1 MRGQWLGS
9 YTGTNSGR
17 AIVDIDEVG
26 RQFRGYA
33 YMYDSSVG
41 LPSTRADINVSI
53 PAGNVL
59 QTRLPLQP
67 IDPMTGDA
75 TTWAALATSYPP
87 GSQFPNYADVKISW
101 NAASLTASW
110 MTDVG
115 TSGSMVLPVT
125 QAGIPSTYNPEPTV
139 TDWKGFKV
147 FVDQLEPD
155 RYIFRGQENSSW
167 RLRTSF
173 HRTQRANLERFLGD
187 DIPRLRKHLSARTS
201 HLFDFTK
208 PDEHGA
214 FVSLVQHHGY
224 PTPLL
229 DWTRSAFIGA
239 FFAYRMIRNSAALSE
254 GLVERKVRIFVFDSQ
269 QWSLLPQV
277 HKLAPAQP
285 HVSLLDALAIE
296 NTRMIPQQALSTI
309 TNVDDVESYIQQVEQ
324 IKQMRYLRVID
335 LPVRER
341 PIVMTDLR
349 QMGITAG
356 SMFPGL
362 DGACE
367 ALREQYF
374 PLG

>member
-1 MRGQWLGS
+1 VRGQWVGT
-9 YTGTNSGR
+9 YTGSNSGR
-17 AIVDIDEVG
+17 ATVDIDEVG

-33 YMYDSSVG
+33 YMYDSNVG
-41 LPSTRADINVSI
+41 LPSTRADINVSV

-59 QTRLPLQP
+59 HARLPLQP
-67 IDPMTGDA
+67 IDPVTGNA
-75 TTWAALATSYPP
+75 TTWAALAASYPP
-87 GSQFPNYADVKISW
+87 GIQFPKYADAQASW
-101 NAASLTASW
+101 NAASLTVSW
-110 MTDVG
+110 MSDIG
-115 TSGSMVLPVT
+115 TNGSMVLPVT
-125 QAGIPSTYNPEPTV
+125 QAGHPSICNPEPTV
-139 TDWKGFKV
+139 TDWNGFKA
-147 FVDQLEPD
+147 FVDRLEPD

-173 HRTQRANLERFLGD
+173 HRTQRANLERFLVE
-187 DIPRLRKHLSARTS
+187 DIPQLRKHLSTRIS
-201 HLFDFTK
+201 HAFDLGK

-239 FFAYRMIRNSAALSE
+239 FFAYRKIRNPAALNAESE
-254 GLVERKVRIFVFDSQ
+254 KKVRIFVFDAQ
-269 QWSLLPQV
+269 QWLQLPQV
-277 HKLAPAQP
+277 SKLAPAQP

-309 TNVDDVESYIQQVEQ
+309 TNVDDIESYIQYVES
-324 IKQMRYLRVID
+324 IHSTRYLRVID

-341 PIVMTDLR
+341 KTVMNALR

-362 DGACE
+362 DGTCE

>member
-1 MRGQWLGS
+1 MRGQWVGT
-9 YTGTNSGR
+9 YTGSNSGR

-33 YMYDSSVG
+33 YMYDSNVG
-41 LPSTRADINVSI
+41 LPSTRADINVSV

-59 QTRLPLQP
+59 HARLPLQP
-67 IDPMTGDA
+67 IDPVTGNA
-75 TTWAALATSYPP
+75 TTWAALAASYPP
-87 GSQFPNYADVKISW
+87 GIQFPKYADAQASW
-101 NAASLTASW
+101 NAASLTVSW
-110 MTDVG
+110 ITDIG
-115 TSGSMVLPVT
+115 TNGSMVLPVT
-125 QAGIPSTYNPEPTV
+125 QAGHPSICNPEPTV
-139 TDWKGFKV
+139 TDWNGFKA

-173 HRTQRANLERFLGD
+173 HRTQRANLERFLGE
-187 DIPRLRKHLSARTS
+187 DIPQLRKHLSARIS
-201 HLFDFTK
+201 HVFDLGK

-239 FFAYRMIRNSAALSE
+239 FFAYRKIRNPAALNAESE
-254 GLVERKVRIFVFDSQ
+254 KKVRIFVFDAQ
-269 QWSLLPQV
+269 QWLQLPQV
-277 HKLAPAQP
+277 SKLAPAQP

-309 TNVDDVESYIQQVEQ
+309 TNVDDIESYIQYVES
-324 IKQMRYLRVID
+324 IYSTRYLRVID

-341 PIVMTDLR
+341 PTVMNDLR

-362 DGACE
+362 DGTCE

-374 PLG
+374 LLG